1 MKELQAWQRRSGIS
15 LYTLL
20 AAVVVL
26 GVLGSVLVTS
36 FSGSHSKGQALW
48 ALTKNVGAAAKR
60 FHLDTGCYPAQLDAL
75 FSLSAA
81 NRNNHCGQ
89 ALPEGQWHGPYIE
102 QMTTNDGG
110 QALLPSFGPNTRLDL
125 QFVSGVDPQI
135 MLYGLEPSI
144 RSAISDVCEL
154 PHGKFAGVTVG
165 CFFSG
170 SRIEYDYLP
179 NTNQ

>member
-1 MKELQAWQRRSGIS
+1 MNEKLCRQDRLGVS

-36 FSGSHSKGQALW
+36 FRGGHSKGQALW
-48 ALTKNVGAAAKR
+48 SLTTNVGTAAKR
-60 FHLDTGCYPAQLDAL
+60 FHLDTGCYATRLDAL

-81 NRNNHCGQ
+81 SRYNHCGQ
-89 ALPEGQWHGPYIE
+89 TLTESQWHGPYID
-102 QMTTNDGG
+102 QMPMNENG
-110 QALLPSFGPNTRLDL
+110 QAPLPAFGPNTKLDL

-135 MLYGLEPSI
+135 MLYGLEPPI
-144 RSAISDVCEL
+144 RSAISDACEL
-154 PHGKFAGVTVG
+154 PHGKFADVTVG